1 MAAIADII
9 SDSRP
14 LNRCF
19 MALCSSMK
27 APDSTYRFSRLSQIA
42 MLILVIPHS
51 NAEEERIFSIVQKN
65 KTTFY
70 PNLDLKGRLSS
81 ILANSQPADAVL
93 KKNH

>member
-1 MAAIADII
+1 
-9 SDSRP
+9 
-14 LNRCF
+14 
-19 MALCSSMK
+19 MK

-65 KTTFY
+65 KTT
-70 PNLDLKGRLSS
+70 NLDLKGRLSS

-93 KKNH
+93 KKASWESIKSLIVIIMYSYS